1 MTRKEE
7 LYRPMTCRALPPHP
21 MRASEAHDPDRRSD
35 LLSPELVLVDP
46 VLPAEDC
53 PLVRE
58 PLGEPGPFRLV
69 AAGDEERMRAA
80 VRRITELSEVNP
92 PRRRRRSLVGV
103 GIGAVA
109 VLWLEAIVLFLDGG
123 PGLV

>member
-1 MTRKEE
+1 
-7 LYRPMTCRALPPHP
+7 
-21 MRASEAHDPDRRSD
+21 MRASEAHGPDRHSD

-46 VLPAEDC
+46 VLPTESW

-58 PLGEPGPFRLV
+58 PLAAPGPFRLV
-69 AAGDEERMRAA
+69 TEGDEERVRAA
-80 VRRITELSEVNP
+80 VRRITELAEINP

-109 VLWLEAIVLFLDGG
+109 VLWLEAVVLFLDGG
-123 PGLV
+123 PGLL